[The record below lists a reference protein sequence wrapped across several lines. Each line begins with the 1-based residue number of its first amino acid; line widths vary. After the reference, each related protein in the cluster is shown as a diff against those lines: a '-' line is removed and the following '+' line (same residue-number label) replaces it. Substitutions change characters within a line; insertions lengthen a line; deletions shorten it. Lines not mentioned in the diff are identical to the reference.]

1 MRARDPKPIGLTL
14 SQEYYDRLK
23 AFADSHQWT
32 MALASRIIVK
42 EYLDRWQSSQDGA
55 DVT

>member
-14 SQEYYDRLK
+14 NQEYYDRLK
-23 AFADSHQWT
+23 AFADSRQWT

-42 EYLDRWQSSQDGA
+42 EYLDKWDASKGD